1 VSSAPAPA
9 DHHARHGPAR
19 QRSALGFAWA
29 AAAAA
34 AAPALA
40 LYLRRRVRLG
50 KEIPE
55 RLNERRGIDASLRP
69 PGRLIWVHAASLGET
84 MSVLP
89 VIAAIRSQ
97 APEVTLLVT
106 TGTVTSAR
114 LVEQRL
120 RSGDPDGRVIHRFVP
135 LDVPTWAGR
144 FLDHWRPDAGAFVE
158 SELWPN
164 LLAAC
169 RARGIKLALLNGRLS
184 ARSAANWARAPRFAR
199 EVLGSF
205 SRIRARSD
213 ADAARFR
220 DLGAPHVEAAGDL
233 KFAAPPLPACET
245 ELARL
250 RGILGARPVWLA
262 ASTHPGEETVVLE
275 AHGLLAAYRPTLVTI
290 VVPRHPER
298 GEAIAAE
305 AARFA
310 VTRRAAG
317 QPPPSGGIWVADTMG
332 ELGLFYRLAGLAF
345 IGRSL
350 VPPGGGQNPLEAAQ
364 LGCAIATGP
373 YTGNFTEH
381 MALLRAA
388 DAAAAVHDSG
398 TLAAW
403 VQDLIGDPAQRSAM
417 AARAKAA
424 VARHDDLPE
433 QTACVLLDLAGVT

>member
-1 VSSAPAPA
+1 
-9 DHHARHGPAR
+9 
-19 QRSALGFAWA
+19 
-29 AAAAA
+29 
-34 AAPALA
+34 
-40 LYLRRRVRLG
+40 LYLRRRARAG

-55 RLNERRGIDASLRP
+55 RLNARRGIDASPRP
-69 PGRLIWVHAASLGET
+69 RGRLIWLHAASVGET

-89 VIAAIRSQ
+89 VIAAIRSR

-106 TGTVTSAR
+106 TGTVTSAG
-114 LVEQRL
+114 LMEQRL
-120 RSGDPDGRVIHRFVP
+120 RSNDPGARVIHRFVP
-135 LDVPTWAGR
+135 LDVPAWAGR

-169 RARGIKLALLNGRLS
+169 RARDVKLALLNGRLS
-184 ARSAANWARAPRFAR
+184 ARSAANWARAPGFAR

-205 SRIRARSD
+205 SCVRARSE

-220 DLGAPHVEAAGDL
+220 ELGAPHVEAAGDL
-233 KFAAPPLPACET
+233 KFAAPPLPACEA

-250 RGILGARPVWLA
+250 RGMLAGAPVWLA
-262 ASTHPGEETVVLE
+262 ASTHPAEETVVL
-275 AHGLLAAYRPTLVTI
+275 AVHGLLAASHPKLVTI
-290 VVPRHPER
+290 IGPRHPER

-305 AARFA
+305 AVHFP

-317 QPPPSGGIWVADTMG
+317 QPPPPGGGIWIADTMG

-350 VPPGGGQNPLEAAQ
+350 IPPGGGQNPLEAAR

-373 YTGNFTEH
+373 YTANFTEH

-388 DAAAAVHDSG
+388 EAAAAVHDPA

-403 VQDLIGDPAQRSAM
+403 VADLIGDPARREAM
-417 AARAKAA
+417 AAQAREA
-424 VARHDDLPE
+424 VARHGDLPE
-433 QTACVLLDLAGVT
+433 QTAGVLLHLAGVT